1 MRKIMLMLSIVGL
14 IVLSSCN
21 IPDTNTTSDSNPTI
35 TDSNPTEI
43 NSSESSPS
51 NTKEETKDDSTSN
64 QTNSKEPETTLSD
77 YDDGIDWHGTID

>member
-1 MRKIMLMLSIVGL
+1 MRKIMLILAIFGL
-14 IVLSSCN
+14 LVLSSCN
-21 IPDTNTTSDSNPTI
+21 TPDANATSDSTPNI
-35 TDSNPTEI
+35 TDSNPTET

-64 QTNSKEPETTLSD
+64 QTNSKEPETTLPD